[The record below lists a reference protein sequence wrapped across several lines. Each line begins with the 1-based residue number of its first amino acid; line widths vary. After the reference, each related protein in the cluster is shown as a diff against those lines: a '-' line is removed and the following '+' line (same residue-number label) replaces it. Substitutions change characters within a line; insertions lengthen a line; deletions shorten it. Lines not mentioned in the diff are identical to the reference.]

1 MGCTMSADER
11 AALDRSREID
21 QMLRRDADKQS
32 REVKLLLL
40 GTVRLF
46 PLLLS
51 PSPPSL
57 FVFPIGVASHYSCST
72 ENEVGKG
79 SVREGPYH
87 SIQTIDLGREGRKK
101 ALE

>member
-40 GTVRLF
+40 GRIRF
-46 PLLLS
+46 SLS
-51 PSPPSL
+51 PSPSP
-57 FVFPIGVASHYSCST
+57 FVCKVCSCPIIKKV
-72 ENEVGKG
+72 NELGESGRRG
-79 SVREGPYH
+79 SVRLTQGGREG
-87 SIQTIDLGREGRKK
+87 GREGRRF
-101 ALE
+101 